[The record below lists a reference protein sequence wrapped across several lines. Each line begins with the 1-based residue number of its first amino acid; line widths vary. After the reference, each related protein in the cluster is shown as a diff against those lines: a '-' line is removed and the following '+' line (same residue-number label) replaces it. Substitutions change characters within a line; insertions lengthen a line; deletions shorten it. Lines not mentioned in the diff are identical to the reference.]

1 MKKNTLLLGAL
12 ALLGLNP
19 LYAEDLTIELS
30 RDNADNIT
38 LIELNED
45 GTVKET
51 GGVRYDI
58 AFGNVGQ
65 IGTNTSFIGIGEV
78 DFGADGA
85 AYKAVNVEFAHGWGG
100 YEDQKTL
107 VLATGTDPQNLTPF
121 AELPLFRTGGYAD
134 FRDFTFNFSTVLGE
148 YTLPAGAQNVWLY
161 FSAGNGNLMTITF
174 MENGI
179 EEGTDG
185 MQPYLNEQE
194 GYYDNGIYIP
204 AIDFERAVPVIEDDP
219 ATEGNDDPYASA
231 TYNEDLECWGGT
243 SKGFKVRSINPID
256 FGNDDYKQIVLYLG
270 RNTENY
276 MDYMKLYLDE
286 VSEENLIDSLWT
298 GMNLSDFN
306 IGFPVAHNISGISGE
321 HTLIIEWTGT
331 NNLFGIDLLKEELWR
346 EAPMCGVVFEDIKA
360 SADAVKYATIGDSGA
375 TAGGDAN
382 SGKGLAEGGLEWE
395 IALYGNHDARCEGAN
410 IGYTGDGVT
419 LCFYDVDF
427 KNGEYQR
434 IVVEHSCDK
443 NYIGPIEQANFSFYL
458 GDDDIED
465 RIWGLSDEE
474 RKSYTA
480 DQVREIFADKE
491 PIAVVRAQGTT
502 NWGNK
507 FGTDGALKEVTGV
520 HNLYIVYN
528 LIYDTSA
535 GANIYGVY
543 LDPQPVSGGEDP
555 DAIENIAADVE
566 GIRAYSTGDAIV
578 VNADEAATVA
588 LYTMNGMLVA
598 NEQVAAG
605 TTTLNN
611 LNAGLY
617 ILRITNAEGQTD
629 VVKALIK

>member
-1 MKKNTLLLGAL
+1 MVGMKTETRAITNETEVKVTLEEEASDLEEAIVIGYGTSTKKDLTGSVARFDSQILEESVATNVADMLQGQVPGLSILSGSGAPGDPARLEIRGVSSLSNVSPLIVVDDVPMPSDFDINELNPGDIKSIDVLKGASSAAIYGSRAAGGVIMITTKGGQRMQAPTITYDYSTSFESLTEPINTLTVDEFKMLVMEAARNTARING
-12 ALLGLNP
+12 
-19 LYAEDLTIELS
+19 YD
-30 RDNADNIT
+30 DIT
-38 LIELNED
+38 E
-45 GTVKET
+45 
-51 GGVRYDI
+51 Y
-58 AFGNVGQ
+58 
-65 IGTNTSFIGIGEV
+65 S
-78 DFGADGA
+78 
-85 AYKAVNVEFAHGWGG
+85 AYK
-100 YEDQKTL
+100 K
-107 VLATGTDPQNLTPF
+107 F
-121 AELPLFRTGGYAD
+121 AEPDFWGEADTPWMKYILRNGSTQQHRVALRGG
-134 FRDFTFNFSTVLGE
+134 
-148 YTLPAGAQNVWLY
+148 
-161 FSAGNGNLMTITF
+161 
-174 MENGI
+174 
-179 EEGTDG
+179 
-185 MQPYLNEQE
+185 
-194 GYYDNGIYIP
+194 
-204 AIDFERAVPVIEDDP
+204 
-219 ATEGNDDPYASA
+219 
-231 TYNEDLECWGGT
+231 
-243 SKGFKVRSINPID
+243 
-256 FGNDDYKQIVLYLG
+256 
-270 RNTENY
+270 
-276 MDYMKLYLDE
+276 
-286 VSEENLIDSLWT
+286 
-298 GMNLSDFN
+298 
-306 IGFPVAHNISGISGE
+306 
-321 HTLIIEWTGT
+321 
-331 NNLFGIDLLKEELWR
+331 
-346 EAPMCGVVFEDIKA
+346 
-360 SADAVKYATIGDSGA
+360 
-375 TAGGDAN
+375 
-382 SGKGLAEGGLEWE
+382 
-395 IALYGNHDARCEGAN
+395 GAN